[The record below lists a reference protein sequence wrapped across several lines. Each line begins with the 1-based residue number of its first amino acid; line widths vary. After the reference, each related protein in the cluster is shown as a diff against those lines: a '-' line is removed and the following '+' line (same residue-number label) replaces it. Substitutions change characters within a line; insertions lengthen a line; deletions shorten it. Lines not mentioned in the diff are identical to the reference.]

1 MFQWPRQRGP
11 HVAAVRVRDRA
22 KLLVLL
28 AYLNFGITG
37 ALMRGCGSGAIL
49 EALPMPLGSTA
60 VLFMP
65 PAFPGPG
72 GMPLI
77 GTFPDPTRPA
87 VRPNCADAAAGTAS
101 AITNAR
107 AIFVEVFDM
116 TKLHDD

>member
-1 MFQWPRQRGP
+1 M
-11 HVAAVRVRDRA
+11 RDRA

-37 ALMRGCGSGAIL
+37 ALMRGGGSGAIL

-87 VRPNCADAAAGTAS
+87 VLPIDDCANEAAGAAS

-116 TKLHDD
+116 TKLHGD